1 MTEARD
7 HLGRLW
13 TAHTYKI
20 GEEPRTD
27 YSHLSP
33 GERLEMV
40 NRLSEFAWEFVRAGA
55 IARGESPPLIGCR
68 TPIRVIRRPQ
78 D

>member
-13 TAHTYKI
+13 TANKHKI
-20 GEEPRTD
+20 GEEPPTD

-33 GERLEMV
+33 AERLEMV
-40 NRLSEFAWEFVRAGA
+40 NRLSELAWEFVRAGA
-55 IARGESPPLIGCR
+55 IARGESPPPIGCR
-68 TPIRVIRRPQ
+68 IPIRVIKRPES
-78 D
+78 